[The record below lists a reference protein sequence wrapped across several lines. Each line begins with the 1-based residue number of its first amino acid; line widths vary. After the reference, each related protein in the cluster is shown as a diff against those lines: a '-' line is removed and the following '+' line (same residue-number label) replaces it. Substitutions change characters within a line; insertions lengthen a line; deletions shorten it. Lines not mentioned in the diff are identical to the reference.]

1 MTRNR
6 LTALGGAVIFVAFGC
21 AGQREASLETFSDSA
36 SYAIG
41 MNMGASLAQVRDQV
55 DLEMVVK
62 GIRAMTAEEAVMT
75 QQEAMQ
81 VLRTF
86 AEQVQTGA
94 QGAMTGAAAENHAAG
109 QRYLAE
115 NAKREGVTTTE
126 SGLQYEVLEMGT
138 GPKPVVTNRVK
149 VHYEGSL
156 IDGTVF
162 ESSRDGDPAVFL
174 LSQVIPGWTEG
185 LQLMPVGST
194 YRFVIP
200 SDLAYGNSGG
210 PGGPGSTLIFEVEL
224 LDIVE

>member
-1 MTRNR
+1 
-6 LTALGGAVIFVAFGC
+6 
-21 AGQREASLETFSDSA
+21 
-36 SYAIG
+36 

-55 DLEMVVK
+55 DLEMVVM